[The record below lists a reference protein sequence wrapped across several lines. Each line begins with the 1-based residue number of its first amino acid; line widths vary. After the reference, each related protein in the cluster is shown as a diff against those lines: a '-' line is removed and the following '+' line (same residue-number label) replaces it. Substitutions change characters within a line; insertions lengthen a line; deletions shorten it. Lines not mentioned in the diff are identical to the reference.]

1 MTTSTVCSAEENCT
15 SGDSGRDNSIRC
27 CRVGLF
33 SEEDIAATA
42 KSGKPTSVAFF
53 RIESSEN
60 RKIIDLDI
68 TSLPVEKSQNS
79 AKSKGFS
86 AVCHLRFRQKM
97 LPKSLIGG

>member
-1 MTTSTVCSAEENCT
+1 M
-15 SGDSGRDNSIRC
+15 
-27 CRVGLF
+27 GLF

-68 TSLPVEKSQNS
+68 TSLPVEKVKTRPRVRVS
-79 AKSKGFS
+79 A
-86 AVCHLRFRQKM
+86 RFVTYAFVNLKQKRHICAFQ
-97 LPKSLIGG
+97 K

>member
-1 MTTSTVCSAEENCT
+1 M
-15 SGDSGRDNSIRC
+15 
-27 CRVGLF
+27 GLF

-86 AVCHLRFRQKM
+86 AVCHLRFRQFKAKKAH
-97 LPKSLIGG
+97 LCLSKIEDFVCWQQLSCL

>member
-1 MTTSTVCSAEENCT
+1 M
-15 SGDSGRDNSIRC
+15 
-27 CRVGLF
+27 GLF

-86 AVCHLRFRQKM
+86 AVCHLRFRQFKAKKAR
-97 LPKSLIGG
+97 LCLSKIEDFVCWQQLSCL